1 MTLQDNETPRG
12 LGRGENTVNA
22 VWRMLVRVALI
33 ALACF
38 AIYHLRTIIITLLV
52 GAILAYVFEPMVDW
66 LTRAPAFVHLHSL
79 PLRLRNGAKV
89 FARLSRHNLRL
100 AATIYVFCAALVI
113 TSVGLNLIIKPF
125 TIEIQSFIKHKPDYI
140 AQYNEKVPLATR
152 EWIEDKLNDDDFKQK
167 IQDTVTPYAMKGV
180 SALGG
185 IVEILLLPVLAFY
198 FILDGTALKKE
209 FLALVPRRYFGDTI
223 RIVGEFNAIM
233 NAFVL
238 GQFILCVLAGVLV
251 GSGLALLGIKFA
263 FVLGILAG
271 LTRAIPIVGPLVG
284 GVPIIA
290 LTYFDGGLNK
300 ALAVLG
306 FFTLM
311 HFAESKFIMPY
322 LLGDR
327 LELHPVVIIIVLL
340 VGGEFGGLLL
350 GNSIGALL
358 GMFFAAPIA
367 ALLRVIIRRY
377 RLNINTRPPRKVSA
391 PVVAIPTPSALTIV
405 SSESGD

>member
-1 MTLQDNETPRG
+1 MTSQDNEPPRNF
-12 LGRGENTVNA
+12 GRGENTVNA

-38 AIYHLRTIIITLLV
+38 AVYHLRTIIITLLV

-66 LTRAPAFVHLHSL
+66 LTRNSAFVQIHAM
-79 PLRLRNGAKV
+79 PLRLRNSEQPSV
-89 FARLSRHNLRL
+89 RPSRHNVRL
-100 AATIYVFCAALVI
+100 AATIYVFCAALIVTGI
-113 TSVGLNLIIKPF
+113 GLNLIIKPF
-125 TIEIQSFIKHKPDYI
+125 QHEIKSFIRHKPEYI
-140 AQYNEKVPLATR
+140 AQYNKAVPLKTR
-152 EWIEDKLNDDDFKQK
+152 QFIQDTLDDDDFKQK
-167 IQDTVTPYAMKGV
+167 VRETVTPYALKGV

-198 FILDGTALKKE
+198 FILDGAALKKE
-209 FLALVPRRYFGDTI
+209 FIALVPRRYFGDTI
-223 RIVGEFNAIM
+223 RIIGEFNAIM

-251 GSGLALLGIKFA
+251 GGILALLGVKFA

-300 ALAVLG
+300 ALAALG
-306 FFTLM
+306 FFTLL
-311 HFAESKFIMPY
+311 HFAESKFIMPK

-350 GNSIGALL
+350 GGGTGALL
-358 GMFFAAPIA
+358 GMFFAAPVA

-377 RLNINTRPPRKVSA
+377 RLNINTRPHRKA
-391 PVVAIPTPSALTIV
+391 PAPALTLSTTAPLTIV
-405 SSESGD
+405 STESAE

>member
-1 MTLQDNETPRG
+1 MDNEPPGR

-33 ALACF
+33 ALGCF

-66 LTRAPAFVHLHSL
+66 LTRAPAFVRLHSL
-79 PLRLRNGAKV
+79 PLRLRNSGPV
-89 FARLSRHNLRL
+89 FTPRPSRHTLRL
-100 AATIYVFCAALVI
+100 AATIYVFCAALIV
-113 TSVGLNLIIKPF
+113 TGVGLDLIIKPF
-125 TIEIQSFIKHKPDYI
+125 QHEIKSFIKHKPEYI
-140 AQYNEKVPLATR
+140 AQYNKVVPLKTR
-152 EWIEDKLNDDDFKQK
+152 QMIQDTLDDDDFKQK
-167 IQDTVTPYAMKGV
+167 VRDTVTPYAIKGV

-198 FILDGTALKKE
+198 FILDGAALKKE
-209 FLALVPRRYFGDTI
+209 FVALVPRRYFRDTI
-223 RIVGEFNAIM
+223 RIINEFNSIM

-238 GQFILCVLAGVLV
+238 GQFILCVLAGILV
-251 GSGLALLGIKFA
+251 GGVLAALGVKFA
-263 FVLGILAG
+263 FVLGIIAG

-306 FFTLM
+306 FFTLL
-311 HFAESKFIMPY
+311 HFAESKFIMPK

-350 GNSIGALL
+350 GGSMGALL

-377 RLNINTRPPRKVSA
+377 RLNLNTRPPRKSPA
-391 PVVAIPTPSALTIV
+391 PALTLSKTSTLTIV
-405 SSESGD
+405 SSESAD